1 MSDKVMNGISYAGA
15 GVSATSALTLT
26 DLGIIVGIATALLTF
41 AANLWYQH
49 RKDRREEQRFSQ
61 DRPLLFPF
69 ARNAR
74 GGQTSRAPRQA
85 KVGGRRRAARDSR
98 ICNCRGRQT
107 RRRS

>member
-49 RKDRREEQRFSQ
+49 RKDRREQMLYDLDVRLRCQQQMRAGGGEPAVCELEAEQ
-61 DRPLLFPF
+61 
-69 ARNAR
+69 
-74 GGQTSRAPRQA
+74 
-85 KVGGRRRAARDSR
+85 
-98 ICNCRGRQT
+98 
-107 RRRS
+107 